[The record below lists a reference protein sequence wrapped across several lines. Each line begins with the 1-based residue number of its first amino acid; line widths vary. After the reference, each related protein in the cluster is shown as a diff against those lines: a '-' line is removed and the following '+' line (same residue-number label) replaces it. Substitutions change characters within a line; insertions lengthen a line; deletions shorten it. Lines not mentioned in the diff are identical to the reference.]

1 MKSES
6 LNDLN
11 KGQTEFINELYES
24 EAKYILDEHFTQRD
38 DNELLER
45 IRLNIRNFSKLITN
59 GVEIYPTLNVPEKI
73 QNLFPNFNQLNTVSS
88 KGEKLKDVNT
98 VSSKEEKLKDVKIK
112 TNKSFVLSKNQFF
125 SD

>member
-88 KGEKLKDVNT
+88 KGEKLKDV
-98 VSSKEEKLKDVKIK
+98 KIK